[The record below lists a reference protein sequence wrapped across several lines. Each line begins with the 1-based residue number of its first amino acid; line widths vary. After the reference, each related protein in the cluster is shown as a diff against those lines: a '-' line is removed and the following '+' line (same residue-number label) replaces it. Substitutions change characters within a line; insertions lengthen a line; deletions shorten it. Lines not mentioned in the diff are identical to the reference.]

1 MKILSVGVSSP
12 KWQYSV
18 AEVVTITNLSAR
30 MARVYGSSKQH
41 TEKNS
46 VVSSNKDLSLEF
58 TTYPLQVCGSFAPIH
73 LCSETQAG
81 TLLAVW
87 QRKKRE
93 KHRWPLKLLPGSHA
107 SLWPIFHWWMQI
119 IWPLVRLTRWKC
131 MTALKKRSNKENGIF
146 GEQRYHQLY
155 YY

>member
-1 MKILSVGVSSP
+1 MKILSIGVSSP

-18 AEVVTITNLSAR
+18 AGVVTITNLSAR
-30 MARVYGSSKQH
+30 VAGVYGSSKQH

-81 TLLAVW
+81 TSLAIVAEE
-87 QRKKRE
+87 KRE
-93 KHRWPLKLLPGSHA
+93 KNIAGA
-107 SLWPIFHWWMQI
+107 
-119 IWPLVRLTRWKC
+119 
-131 MTALKKRSNKENGIF
+131 
-146 GEQRYHQLY
+146 
-155 YY
+155 